1 MPTIKL
7 NPNGKIITKNGKV
20 SCTCCEAGECCMY
33 PAQALFDGLYTYED
47 LPDTVV
53 QVSSDVPPVVT
64 VFTKL
69 SSPQTGTGAGAPGV
83 PTTYFLGIDSNNE
96 TVGIGIYSNDDE
108 GPNSGPTWKGSE
120 VANESS
126 QYGACLFAPIFN
138 DPLDYFSLE
147 DQFADTYTVSGPPG
161 GDVAVTRISLCEWE
175 GLDSC
180 GNKVTLTYNSGQF
193 NTDALWVI
201 GWLDYFGPVG
211 DCIQLDASSGEKSG
225 FQNTPVGSYTLGSV
239 S

>member
-1 MPTIKL
+1 MATIKTQG
-7 NPNGKIITKNGKV
+7 GKIITKNGKV
-20 SCTCCEAGECCMY
+20 SCTCCAEPGECCMY
-33 PAQALFDGLYTYED
+33 PAAALVASLYSYED
-47 LPDTVV
+47 LPDAI
-53 QVSSDVPPVVT
+53 DVGGIEY
-64 VFTKL
+64 TKL
-69 SSPQTGTGAGAPGV
+69 DPPESVGGFTRYYINANDE
-83 PTTYFLGIDSNNE
+83 YLGILEGEGEDSLW
-96 TVGIGIYSNDDE
+96 TYE
-108 GPNSGPTWKGSE
+108 GGGGP
-120 VANESS
+120 
-126 QYGACLFAPIFN
+126 CLINAFN
-138 DPLDYFSLE
+138 GEGGERE

-193 NTDALWVI
+193 STDALWVI